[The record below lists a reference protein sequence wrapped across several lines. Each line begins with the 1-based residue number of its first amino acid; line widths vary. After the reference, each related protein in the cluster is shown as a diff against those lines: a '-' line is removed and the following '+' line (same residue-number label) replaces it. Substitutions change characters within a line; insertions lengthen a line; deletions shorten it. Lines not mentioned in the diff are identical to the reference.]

1 MERSRVKNGPAG
13 GGFQMRRMIYLILVL
28 GVFTMMMIAE
38 AADMKI
44 ETATFAGGC
53 FWCMEPPFE
62 KLEGVKE
69 VISGYT
75 GGRKVNP
82 TYEEV
87 SAGMTGHAEAIKIT
101 YDPEKVSYQKL
112 LDTFWRQIDPTD
124 AGGSFV
130 DRGSQYRSAI
140 FYHNEEQRRL
150 AEQSRAELGKSGLFS
165 KPVVT
170 EIVKAGVFYQAEEY
184 HQDYYKKN
192 PIRYKYY
199 RYNSG
204 RDQFIKKNWG
214 EQ

>member
-1 MERSRVKNGPAG
+1 MK
-13 GGFQMRRMIYLILVL
+13 RMIYLILVL
-28 GVFTMMMIAE
+28 GVFIMTMIAE
-38 AADMKI
+38 AAEMKV
-44 ETATFAGGC
+44 EEATFAGGC

-62 KLEGVKE
+62 KLEGVKD

-75 GGRKVNP
+75 GGQKVNP

-87 SAGMTGHAEAIKIT
+87 SSGTTGHAEAIRVI
-101 YDPEKVSYQKL
+101 YDPARVSYQKL
-112 LDTFWRQIDPTD
+112 LATFWRQIDPTD

-150 AEQSRAELGKSGLFS
+150 AEQSRAELGKSGRFL

-170 EIVKAGVFYQAEEY
+170 EIAEAGVFYQGEEY

-192 PIRYKYY
+192 PIRYRYY

>member
-1 MERSRVKNGPAG
+1 
-13 GGFQMRRMIYLILVL
+13 MRRMIYLILVL
-28 GVFTMMMIAE
+28 GVFTMTTNAE
-38 AADMKI
+38 AAETKL

-62 KLEGVKE
+62 KLDGVKD

-75 GGRKVNP
+75 GGRKIKP

-87 SAGMTGHAEAIKIT
+87 SAGTTGHAEAIQVI
-101 YDPEKVSYQKL
+101 YDPARVSYQKL

-140 FYHNEEQRRL
+140 FYHNEEQHRL
-150 AEQSRAELGKSGLFS
+150 ALQSRAELGKSGRFS

-170 EIVKAGVFYQAEEY
+170 EIAEAGVFYQAEDY

-204 RDQFIKKNWG
+204 RDQFIKKSWG
-214 EQ
+214 DQ

>member
-1 MERSRVKNGPAG
+1 
-13 GGFQMRRMIYLILVL
+13 MRRMIYLILVL
-28 GVFTMMMIAE
+28 GVFTMTTNAE
-38 AADMKI
+38 AAETKL

-62 KLEGVKE
+62 KLDGVKD

-75 GGRKVNP
+75 GGRKIKP
-82 TYEEV
+82 TYEDV
-87 SAGMTGHAEAIKIT
+87 SAGTTGHAEAIQVI
-101 YDPEKVSYQKL
+101 YDPARVSYQKL

-140 FYHNEEQRRL
+140 FYHNEEQHRL
-150 AEQSRAELGKSGLFS
+150 ALQSRADLGKSGRFS

-170 EIVKAGVFYQAEEY
+170 EIAEAGVFYQAEDY

-204 RDQFIKKNWG
+204 RDQFIKKSWG
-214 EQ
+214 DQ